1 MSFLVTVTTV
11 WNTGETGDIYS
22 MYDKK
27 LTNLF
32 SCFYTELIH
41 CKHFF
46 VLSQKGCILRVECI
60 HKFYTLSGATSQPS

>member
-1 MSFLVTVTTV
+1 MSLLVTVTTV
-11 WNTGETGDIYS
+11 WNTGETGDIHS

-32 SCFYTELIH
+32 TWFDTQFIH

-46 VLSQKGCILRVECI
+46 VLAQKGCILRVDCL